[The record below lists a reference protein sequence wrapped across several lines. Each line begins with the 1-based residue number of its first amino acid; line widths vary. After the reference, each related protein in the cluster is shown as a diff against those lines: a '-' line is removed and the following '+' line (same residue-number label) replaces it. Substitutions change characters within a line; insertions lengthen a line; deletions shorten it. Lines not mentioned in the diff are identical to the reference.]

1 MGAALYL
8 SFVLLVFCLVR
19 AAGSQL
25 KDRENRL
32 GARDVP
38 EPVLRA
44 ARSLARGIVIDAVT
58 VAMDGPDRVCYRI
71 SGRLPD
77 GKAVRVEVPG
87 VGVAR
92 WLPDTAA
99 EPVLPAA
106 ARRRLR
112 RALPSFRPEAGT
124 VRVTRQAG
132 GVWFA
137 LDGRL
142 ADGRRAHLV
151 ISPDGRSLFLT
162 VSDAR
167 SGRPPGAGT
176 HALSG

>member
-1 MGAALYL
+1 MPRHLALG
-8 SFVLLVFCLVR
+8 R
-19 AAGSQL
+19 AATQGIGTGGAVCGGHARVHGSSC
-25 KDRENRL
+25 L
-32 GARDVP
+32 GEAPFTAPGKESSV
-38 EPVLRA
+38 
-44 ARSLARGIVIDAVT
+44 SGN
-58 VAMDGPDRVCYRI
+58 MDGPDRVCYRI

-77 GKAVRVEVPG
+77 GKTVRLEVPG

-92 WLPDTAA
+92 WLPDTEA

-124 VRVTRQAG
+124 VHVTRQAG
-132 GVWFA
+132 AVWFA

-151 ISPDGRSLFLT
+151 ISPDGRSLSLT
-162 VSDAR
+162 VADAR
-167 SGRPPGAGT
+167 SGLPPGAGT
-176 HALSG
+176 HVLSG